1 MPEVLTIRDAV
12 ARAKAEGYPVSE
24 YSLRAWVRSRQVPT
38 VQAGNRA
45 LLYYP
50 NLLRFLRCE
59 GNGPKENRQTRR
71 KGFGPSVFRLTKV
84 QTIADL
90 PNIPYNPAGF
100 FLVAGLSAALWVP
113 CFSAGSQVLPE
124 LGPVPGPLCWL
135 LWAAFALLGLWTA
148 SPSGQAVGP
157 PGGGISSNGKAN
169 AQTIVGLHGIFGAA
183 WI

>member
-59 GNGPKENRQTRR
+59 GNGPAGSARQT
-71 KGFGPSVFRLTKV
+71 
-84 QTIADL
+84 
-90 PNIPYNPAGF
+90 
-100 FLVAGLSAALWVP
+100 
-113 CFSAGSQVLPE
+113 
-124 LGPVPGPLCWL
+124 
-135 LWAAFALLGLWTA
+135 
-148 SPSGQAVGP
+148 
-157 PGGGISSNGKAN
+157 
-169 AQTIVGLHGIFGAA
+169 
-183 WI
+183 